1 MIKEISKNDLN
12 EVVLVGKG
20 PELQTL
26 YNIIGFN
33 LINVGE
39 LGLNWDCIN
48 LYDELY
54 SEFFS
59 VLRCIRNKPKR
70 SISIDEFLKKEYHDE
85 IKKIKKLANMN
96 YEIAREMAMFILR
109 TCFEFV
115 KIGVLK

>member
-1 MIKEISKNDLN
+1 MMKEISKNDLH

-26 YNIIGFN
+26 YSIIGFN

-39 LGLNWDCIN
+39 FGLNWDCIN

-59 VLRCIRNKPKR
+59 VLRYNRNIPKR
-70 SISIDEFLKKEYHDE
+70 SINIDDFLHKEYHDE
-85 IKKIKKLANMN
+85 IKKLTDMN
-96 YEIAREMAMFILR
+96 YQLAKETAIFIL
-109 TCFEFV
+109 TSCYEFIQ
-115 KIGVLK
+115 IGVLK

>member
-1 MIKEISKNDLN
+1 MMKEISKNDLH

-26 YNIIGFN
+26 YSIIGFN
-33 LINVGE
+33 FINVGE
-39 LGLNWDCIN
+39 FGLNWDCIN

-59 VLRCIRNKPKR
+59 VLRYNRNTPKR

-85 IKKIKKLANMN
+85 IKKLTNMN